1 MEESSYIAFI
11 NSNKMSNNNNN
22 QSQPVQTP
30 PAPTNTQAAQPAPP
44 PLEFIGVNTSA
55 NVEMFKGGSGQ
66 PLETK

>member
-1 MEESSYIAFI
+1 
-11 NSNKMSNNNNN
+11 MSNNTS
-22 QSQPVQTP
+22 QSQPVQPT
-30 PAPTNTQAAQPAPP
+30 PAPTNTQTTQPP